1 MSQDQCDEALGLL
14 YKLDLEH
21 PNRVSIRR
29 VLAWTLMKAGKL
41 EQSHRQYEQL
51 LEMDKP
57 QGADYLNAG
66 YCAWFQNRI
75 TDSISLFRKYIAF
88 LSDDEKKDFF
98 FQIQREIKTLGV
110 SKSAAEIH
118 LMIDLCRR
126 DTNN

>member
-1 MSQDQCDEALGLL
+1 
-14 YKLDLEH
+14 
-21 PNRVSIRR
+21 
-29 VLAWTLMKAGKL
+29 
-41 EQSHRQYEQL
+41 
-51 LEMDKP
+51 MDKP